1 MSSVKLLGLNI
12 LIDLK
17 WTCHMSESSLS
28 KVSAWLY
35 YLKQLKRAS
44 IATKEIINFSST
56 CVRPVI
62 ESACPV
68 FHNSLPSYTSQM
80 SLRACRKAPWELLIL
95 SHART
100 YQEALGLASLETLFE
115 REQVQ
120 TVKLSQNISNNPDL
134 ANYTVFFY
142 RVQTNTVLIWKITED
157 LIIPFPF
164 VKRTDKRVFFLQFF
178 TEIVYRP
185 GDFIKWFLWMYILAW
200 LKCLYSFVKFYLIQL

>member
-95 SHART
+95 SHAST
-100 YQEALGLASLETLFE
+100 YQEALGLASLQTLFE
-115 REQVQ
+115 RRGQVQ
-120 TVKLSQNISNNPDL
+120 TVKLSQNISSNPDL
-134 ANYTVFFY
+134 ANYTVFFFY
-142 RVQTNTVLIWKITED
+142 QVQTNTVLIWKITED
-157 LIIPFPF
+157 
-164 VKRTDKRVFFLQFF
+164 
-178 TEIVYRP
+178 
-185 GDFIKWFLWMYILAW
+185 
-200 LKCLYSFVKFYLIQL
+200 

>member
-95 SHART
+95 SHAST
-100 YQEALGLASLETLFE
+100 YQEVLGLASLQTLFE
-115 REQVQ
+115 RRGQVQ

-134 ANYTVFFY
+134 VNYTVFFLPGSNKHSLNLKNN
-142 RVQTNTVLIWKITED
+142 RRLDNSLSICKTDRLKSF
-157 LIIPFPF
+157 FPP
-164 VKRTDKRVFFLQFF
+164 VFLQKLY
-178 TEIVYRP
+178 IGRVILLN
-185 GDFIKWFLWMYILAW
+185 DFCGCTF
-200 LKCLYSFVKFYLIQL
+200 

>member
-1 MSSVKLLGLNI
+1 MFSVKLLGLNV

-80 SLRACRKAPWELLIL
+80 SFRSCRRAPWELLIL

-115 REQVQ
+115 RRGQVQ

-134 ANYTVFFY
+134 ANYAVFFFFY
-142 RVQTNTVLIWKITED
+142 RVQTNTVLIWKIIED
-157 LIIPFPF
+157 LIIHFPF
-164 VKRTDKRVFFLQFF
+164 VKRTD
-178 TEIVYRP
+178 
-185 GDFIKWFLWMYILAW
+185 
-200 LKCLYSFVKFYLIQL
+200 

>member
-1 MSSVKLLGLNI
+1 MKLPSTRRQSRWCPVSSYLAPEHFYRSEIG
-12 LIDLK
+12 
-17 WTCHMSESSLS
+17 TCHMSESSS

-35 YLKQLKRAS
+35 YVKQLKRAG

-80 SLRACRKAPWELLIL
+80 SLRACRRAPWELLIL

-115 REQVQ
+115 RRGHVQ

-134 ANYTVFFY
+134 ANYAVFFFLPGSNKHSLNLKNNRRFDNSLSICKTDRLKSFFSLQFFY
-142 RVQTNTVLIWKITED
+142 RNCI
-157 LIIPFPF
+157 
-164 VKRTDKRVFFLQFF
+164 
-178 TEIVYRP
+178 
-185 GDFIKWFLWMYILAW
+185 
-200 LKCLYSFVKFYLIQL
+200 

>member
-1 MSSVKLLGLNI
+1 MLVPLFTTHSQ
-12 LIDLK
+12 
-17 WTCHMSESSLS
+17 
-28 KVSAWLY
+28 A
-35 YLKQLKRAS
+35 
-44 IATKEIINFSST
+44 
-56 CVRPVI
+56 
-62 ESACPV
+62 
-68 FHNSLPSYTSQM
+68 TSQM
-80 SLRACRKAPWELLIL
+80 SLRACRSAPWELLIL

-115 REQVQ
+115 RGQVQ
-120 TVKLSQNISNNPDL
+120 TVKLFQNISNNPDL
-134 ANYTVFFY
+134 ANYIQLFFY

-157 LIIPFPF
+157 LIIHFPF

>member
-17 WTCHMSESSLS
+17 WTCHMSESSLR

-56 CVRPVI
+56 CVRPVVD
-62 ESACPV
+62 SACPV

-80 SLRACRKAPWELLIL
+80 SLRACRSAPWESLIL

-100 YQEALGLASLETLFE
+100 YQEALGLDSLETLFE
-115 REQVQ
+115 RGQVQ
-120 TVKLSQNISNNPDL
+120 TVKLSQKISNNPDL
-134 ANYTVFFY
+134 ANYTVFFFLPGSNKHSFNLKNN
-142 RVQTNTVLIWKITED
+142 RRFDNSLSICK
-157 LIIPFPF
+157 
-164 VKRTDKRVFFLQFF
+164 TDRLKSFFSSSFF
-178 TEIVYRP
+178 YWNCI
-185 GDFIKWFLWMYILAW
+185 
-200 LKCLYSFVKFYLIQL
+200 